1 MLHTK
6 RGFTILEV
14 SVGVAL
20 FLLFA
25 LGVYSSLSFV
35 FKIVYQ
41 SRLTILETALANEYL
56 EIARNVPFEQ
66 IGTVGGVPTGVLIA
80 NQSIVRN
87 GITFSVTTTVRNID
101 DPFDGT
107 LGGSPNDTA
116 PADYK
121 LIEIAAQCLTC
132 GQQQPVALSARVA
145 PKNLEGASS
154 NGALFVN
161 VFDALGLPV
170 SGATVQI
177 TNNSISPPI
186 SINDVTDSQGYLRII
201 DTPTGTMTYNITVGK
216 SGYSSDYTV
225 PVSLS
230 VPNPIRLPANV
241 VSQSIT
247 NISFAIDTLG
257 ALSLHALTPAC
268 SDLGATSV
276 TLRGNKSIGTDP
288 TIYKYNQIITTD
300 AQGDYLVSGLE
311 WDTYTPSTSGAI
323 YDIAGTIPMAPWS
336 LSPGMTQDATVILTP
351 HTSHSFLVKVKD
363 AGTQLPLSDAT
374 VRLTK
379 TGYDAT
385 RVTGLGYTRQTD
397 WSGNDGQ
404 AIGID
409 DTAYFSDDGNVD
421 NDSPAGDISLRR
433 TGQHYALSGWLESST
448 FDINE
453 AVNFTNIII
462 DPASQ
467 SSGVGFNSVLVQVA
481 TSNSSSPATWNFT
494 GPDGTALSYYTPSS
508 TVLHP
513 DLSGKRYLR
522 YRLYLATADQSV
534 TPVVS
539 EIAFTYTT
547 DCAPPGQSFFG
558 SLSAGTYTLEV
569 TRDGY
574 TTASGEVDISGAG
587 STDVMM
593 SVP

>member
-14 SVGVAL
+14 SVGVAI

-66 IGTVGGVPTGVLIA
+66 VGTVGGIPSGVLIT

-101 DPFDGT
+101 DSFDGT

-121 LIEIAAQCLTC
+121 LIEVAAQCLTC
-132 GQQQPVALSARVA
+132 GQQKPVALSARVA

-154 NGALFVN
+154 NGALFIN
-161 VFDALGLPV
+161 VFNALGLPV
-170 SGATVQI
+170 SGATVQV
-177 TNNSISPPI
+177 TNNSVSPAI

-201 DTPTGTMTYNITVGK
+201 DTPTGTMTYNITVLK
-216 SGYSSDYTV
+216 NGYSSDYTV

-230 VPNPIRLPANV
+230 VPNPVRLPANV

-247 NISFAIDTLG
+247 SISFAIDTLG
-257 ALSLHALTPAC
+257 ALNLRALSPAC
-268 SDLGATSV
+268 SELGATSFL
-276 TLRGNKSIGTDP
+276 LRGAKSIGINP
-288 TIYKYNQIITTD
+288 TIYKYNQTINTN
-300 AQGDYLVSGLE
+300 AQGEYVANELE
-311 WDTYTPSTSGAI
+311 WDTYTPSTSGAA

-336 LSPGMTQDATVILTP
+336 LSPGMTQDGTVILTP

-379 TGYDAT
+379 TGYEAT

-397 WSGNDGQ
+397 WSGGDGQ

-433 TGQHYALSGWLESST
+433 TGQYYASNGWLESST
-448 FDINE
+448 FDISE

-462 DPASQ
+462 DPTSQ
-467 SSGVGFNSVLVQVA
+467 SSGVGANAVLVQVA
-481 TSNSSSPATWNFT
+481 TSNSSSPATWSFT
-494 GPDGTALSYYTPSS
+494 GPDGTISSYYTPSS
-508 TVLHP
+508 TVLYEG
-513 DLSGKRYLR
+513 LSGKRYLR

-547 DCAPPGQSFFG
+547 ECAPPGQSFFG

-574 TTASGEVDISGAG
+574 TTASGDVDVSGAG

>member
-1 MLHTK
+1 
-6 RGFTILEV
+6 
-14 SVGVAL
+14 
-20 FLLFA
+20 
-25 LGVYSSLSFV
+25 
-35 FKIVYQ
+35 
-41 SRLTILETALANEYL
+41 
-56 EIARNVPFEQ
+56 
-66 IGTVGGVPTGVLIA
+66 
-80 NQSIVRN
+80 
-87 GITFSVTTTVRNID
+87 
-101 DPFDGT
+101 
-107 LGGSPNDTA
+107 
-116 PADYK
+116 
-121 LIEIAAQCLTC
+121 
-132 GQQQPVALSARVA
+132 
-145 PKNLEGASS
+145 
-154 NGALFVN
+154 VN